1 MSLGESLKSGYARM
15 KEFLGIEVP
24 SEMKKVSWP
33 TKHGVYSSTKA
44 VVVSVVMISIYIGV
58 VDTFLNRLFE
68 TLLKVK

>member
-1 MSLGESLKSGYARM
+1 MSFSESIKGGYARL

-33 TKHGVYSSTKA
+33 NKQSVYASTKA

-58 VDTFLNRLFE
+58 VDHIFNRLFE
-68 TLLKVK
+68 HILR